1 MVTAINGGRLAR
13 TPRSWS
19 IFGRDPSRRDDG
31 GHREAREI
39 GESER
44 SARLKRGRQPHWQAL
59 VEGRVHLGWQ
69 CWKGDPVGR
78 WLLRRYIGNN
88 KYRVQT
94 LGRADDAASADG
106 ADVLSFA
113 QAEAKARAMVASPEA
128 GGGNGKIV
136 QLTVRQAM
144 ARYIDYKRHKGQPV
158 GDLISRSNVHILP
171 ALGDL
176 VVSELSAEQLRR
188 WLATMAAPRR
198 SAAPKATSRSTGPSQ
213 PPTRKFASAA
223 PVLIGC

>member
-1 MVTAINGGRLAR
+1 MAGTVKHARLESQSAR
-13 TPRSWS
+13 
-19 IFGRDPSRRDDG
+19 
-31 GHREAREI
+31 
-39 GESER
+39 
-44 SARLKRGRQPHWQAL
+44 ARLKRGRQPHWQAL

-69 CWKGDPVGR
+69 CWKRDPVGR

-136 QLTVRQAM
+136 QLTLRQAM
-144 ARYIDYKRHKGQPV
+144 ARYIDCPSSEILGQ
-158 GDLISRSNVHILP
+158 
-171 ALGDL
+171 
-176 VVSELSAEQLRR
+176 E
-188 WLATMAAPRR
+188 AA
-198 SAAPKATSRSTGPSQ
+198 
-213 PPTRKFASAA
+213 
-223 PVLIGC
+223 

>member
-1 MVTAINGGRLAR
+1 MAGTVKHAR
-13 TPRSWS
+13 MESQS
-19 IFGRDPSRRDDG
+19 
-31 GHREAREI
+31 AR
-39 GESER
+39 
-44 SARLKRGRQPHWQAL
+44 ARLKRGRQPHWQAL

-94 LGRADDAASADG
+94 LGRADDAAPADG

-113 QAEAKARAMVASPEA
+113 QAEAKVRAMVASPEA
-128 GGGNGKIV
+128 NGSGPIV

-144 ARYIDYKRHKGQPV
+144 ARYVDYKRHKGHPV

-171 ALGDL
+171 ALAI
-176 VVSELSAEQLRR
+176 SWSASSPRSSCAAGWPR
-188 WLATMAAPRR
+188 WPPPRR
-198 SAAPKATSRSTGPSQ
+198 SAAPKATSRSTEPSQ

-223 PVLIGC
+223 PVPIGC

>member
-1 MVTAINGGRLAR
+1 MAGTVKHARLESQSAR
-13 TPRSWS
+13 
-19 IFGRDPSRRDDG
+19 
-31 GHREAREI
+31 
-39 GESER
+39 
-44 SARLKRGRQPHWQAL
+44 ARLKRGRQPHWQAL

-144 ARYIDYKRHKGQPV
+144 ARYVDYKRHKGLV
-158 GDLISRSNVHILP
+158 IS
-171 ALGDL
+171 
-176 VVSELSAEQLRR
+176 SAAATCTFSPH
-188 WLATMAAPRR
+188 LATSWSVNSPPSSCAAGWPPWPPPRR
-198 SAAPKATSRSTGPSQ
+198 SAAPKATSHSTGPSQ

>member
-1 MVTAINGGRLAR
+1 MAGTVKHARLESQSAR
-13 TPRSWS
+13 
-19 IFGRDPSRRDDG
+19 
-31 GHREAREI
+31 
-39 GESER
+39 
-44 SARLKRGRQPHWQAL
+44 ARLKRGRQPHWQAL

-144 ARYIDYKRHKGQPV
+144 ARYGDYKRHKGQPV

-176 VVSELSAEQLRR
+176 VVS
-188 WLATMAAPRR
+188 
-198 SAAPKATSRSTGPSQ
+198 
-213 PPTRKFASAA
+213 
-223 PVLIGC
+223 

>member
-1 MVTAINGGRLAR
+1 MAGTVKHARLESQSAR
-13 TPRSWS
+13 
-19 IFGRDPSRRDDG
+19 
-31 GHREAREI
+31 
-39 GESER
+39 
-44 SARLKRGRQPHWQAL
+44 ARLKRGRQPHWQAL
-59 VEGRVHLGWQ
+59 VEGKVHLGWQ

-144 ARYIDYKRHKGQPV
+144 ARYVDYKRHKGLV
-158 GDLISRSNVHILP
+158 IS
-171 ALGDL
+171 
-176 VVSELSAEQLRR
+176 SAAATCTFSPH
-188 WLATMAAPRR
+188 LATSWSVKPPSSCAAGWPPWPPPRR
-198 SAAPKATSRSTGPSQ
+198 SAAPRATSRSTGPSQ